1 MTNPADDRPP
11 SDPYGPS
18 GGSSALPPSGPGYG
32 SSSGSG
38 GSPGYGGPQGYGD
51 PQGQPAA
58 PGYGGAPGYGSPQGY
73 GGPGYGDPGYGG
85 GYERPKRNG
94 FGIAALILGILA
106 LLTAF
111 IPVLGLF
118 LAIPFGLAAL
128 VLGFLG
134 RRRAK
139 RGEASNGGLA
149 LAGLVL
155 GVLAL
160 VVSIGFTAFVLTRA
174 EVRDAIDCV
183 SQAQGDQAALERCQ
197 REAERRSR

>member
-1 MTNPADDRPP
+1 MTSPADDRPP

-32 SSSGSG
+32 
-38 GSPGYGGPQGYGD
+38 GPGYGD
-51 PQGQPAA
+51 PQGQP
-58 PGYGGAPGYGSPQGY
+58 GAPGYGSPPGYGGAGYGSPPGY

-149 LAGLVL
+149 LAGLIL

-160 VVSIGFTAFVLTRA
+160 VVTVAFTAFVLTRS

-197 REAERRSR
+197 REAERRTR